1 MKKSKPDAAAI
12 EVECDACG
20 GTGHPPV
27 KEISLDGGFMPHPAR
42 PAAAK
47 AGLANHSGSEL
58 RLLVGFV

>member
-27 KEISLDGGFMPHPAR
+27 KEISRGFD
-42 PAAAK
+42 AAHTLNRSRIAWF
-47 AGLANHSGSEL
+47 GP
-58 RLLVGFV
+58 